1 MVPTLISAVKS
12 EGLVLV
18 TDQSTE
24 ATLAPGVQDD
34 PFPRLPEGIDGVLKN
49 NGVLKFVESIDM

>member
-1 MVPTLISAVKS
+1 MVPSLISAIKS

-18 TDQSTE
+18 TDQSLD
-24 ATLAPGVQDD
+24 AHPTLEICSGS
-34 PFPRLPEGIDGVLKN
+34 PRHLPEGIDGLLKS